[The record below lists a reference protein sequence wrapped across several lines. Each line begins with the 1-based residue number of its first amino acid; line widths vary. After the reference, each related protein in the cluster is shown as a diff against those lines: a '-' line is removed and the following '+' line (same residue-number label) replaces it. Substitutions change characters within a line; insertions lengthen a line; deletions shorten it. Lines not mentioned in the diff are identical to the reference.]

1 MPNIFDQAE
10 KELNNFIQKDILSYS
25 KNRNYDYGPEEDQ
38 MFLYYQNT

>member
-25 KNRNYDYGPEEDQ
+25 KNRNGQPFYLANELP
-38 MFLYYQNT
+38 